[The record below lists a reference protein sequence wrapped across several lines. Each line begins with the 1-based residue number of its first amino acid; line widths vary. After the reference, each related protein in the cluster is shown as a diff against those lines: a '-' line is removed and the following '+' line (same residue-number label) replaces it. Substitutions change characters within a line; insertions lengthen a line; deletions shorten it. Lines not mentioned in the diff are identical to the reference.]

1 MELVNESSDCF
12 VLCDVSS
19 VRYPILHSSNGFQ
32 KLYGQGEGDWWDA
45 VQTGRSERL
54 YEAVDEELS
63 CVQINDAMDFL
74 EQQVRDAAAT
84 ASDAVGAPLLMINEK
99 SCGAVFTCEIRFVQK
114 HHPTLGWSYLLGIH
128 REVTAGLPVEEVLKS
143 ARSLHSYRRLCA
155 QWALQMRNKPP
166 KAATRCFDH
175 YDETVLGAWRE
186 RMEKKLVD
194 ENACNK
200 VKYRSA
206 EVETLASVSTAC
218 SMSSI
223 ARKTEG
229 KGTTRLT
236 FEPCFHLGAL
246 ARGEGTT
253 ETTETKTTTESG
265 RSSGRSDSEDHDR
278 NLFLE
283 EAESNTDFPEA
294 LFCPALS
301 ALPFRFFLLDPKHP
315 DLPIV
320 LCSEGFS
327 SDQEELLL
335 SRFESVFLNAR
346 PSAKTKA
353 SATLPDLWSA
363 ARDGLF
369 CEYPMSC
376 ELLVDADLQSKSG
389 ELVNCLITLKQVEL
403 DDEMFVAGVAH
414 PRGLETNDQCFD
426 RAVEV
431 MASEFFFSAPMKRQ
445 TAADE

>member
-54 YEAVDEELS
+54 
-63 CVQINDAMDFL
+63 
-74 EQQVRDAAAT
+74 
-84 ASDAVGAPLLMINEK
+84 
-99 SCGAVFTCEIRFVQK
+99 

-128 REVTAGLPVEEVLKS
+128 REVTAGLPVEEVSLRNS
-143 ARSLHSYRRLCA
+143 A
-155 QWALQMRNKPP
+155 Q
-166 KAATRCFDH
+166 
-175 YDETVLGAWRE
+175 E

-265 RSSGRSDSEDHDR
+265 RSSGRSDSEDSGGGSR
-278 NLFLE
+278 Y
-283 EAESNTDFPEA
+283 
-294 LFCPALS
+294 PAW
-301 ALPFRFFLLDPKHP
+301 
-315 DLPIV
+315 V
-320 LCSEGFS
+320 G
-327 SDQEELLL
+327 
-335 SRFESVFLNAR
+335 
-346 PSAKTKA
+346 
-353 SATLPDLWSA
+353 
-363 ARDGLF
+363 
-369 CEYPMSC
+369 
-376 ELLVDADLQSKSG
+376 
-389 ELVNCLITLKQVEL
+389 
-403 DDEMFVAGVAH
+403 
-414 PRGLETNDQCFD
+414 
-426 RAVEV
+426 
-431 MASEFFFSAPMKRQ
+431 
-445 TAADE
+445 